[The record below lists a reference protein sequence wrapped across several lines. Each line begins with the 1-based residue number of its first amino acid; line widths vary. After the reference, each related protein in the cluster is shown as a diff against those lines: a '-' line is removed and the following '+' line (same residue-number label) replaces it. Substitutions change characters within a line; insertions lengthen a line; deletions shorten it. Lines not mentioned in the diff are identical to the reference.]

1 MGNSTTIEGG
11 LTIPA
16 TAITGWAEA
25 NDLDPATVDIKDQLF
40 QALIDHTTENVYAED
55 AIHEI
60 KATDDELT
68 ISINGDWAS
77 GLLDDL
83 LRDLAGFGVRGH
95 IMFPEEQWGYDLADN
110 AVTCIDAELM
120 WPEEPVMLLT
130 VTAPDLGTHQA
141 IYTHDHA
148 AHRGMAAL
156 LERWRGERPTVGTL
170 DGALAELVV
179 AGATITRT
187 MVPFNP

>member
-25 NDLDPATVDIKDQLF
+25 NDLDPATIDIKDQLF
-40 QALIDHTTENVYAED
+40 QALIDHTTENVYPED

-60 KATDDELT
+60 KATDDEVTVNLY
-68 ISINGDWAS
+68 GDWAS
-77 GLLDDL
+77 RLLDDL
-83 LRDLAGFGVRGH
+83 LRDLAGHGVRGR
-95 IMFPEEQWGYDLADN
+95 ITFPEEHWGYDLENN
-110 AVTCIDAELM
+110 AVTYIEAELM
-120 WPEEPVMLLT
+120 WPDEEATLIT
-130 VTAPDLGTHQA
+130 VDAPSLGTHQA